1 MLIKS
6 LSFRLF
12 FLINILFVSSI
23 KLSFGQDNSRSSIQF
38 KGGVFTPTPIEDW
51 NTFSLSRFNSELINN
66 DYYLLIQFYSVPSEE
81 QKNLLKQGG
90 VTLIDYLPYNS
101 WTALIKKNTN
111 TQSLKSA
118 NIRSI
123 AVLESR
129 FKQDLNLISGD
140 FPERALT
147 NGGNKLNLQIIPF
160 SEELISSNQ
169 LNSDIENLGGVIK
182 NQDRT
187 FRRIEV
193 TIPKIALGALAK
205 LPWVLWIEAPDAK
218 PVTENL
224 PGKTLHRSNVLNDG
238 PRNLTGDGVRIGQWD
253 GGKAGPHLDF
263 LNRLIIRDN
272 VASDDHHTHVAGT
285 MLGAGIIDPFA
296 RGMAPKATL
305 YSYDYNGSVS
315 TEVASSLAND
325 QIVISQN
332 SWGYGNG
339 FVNCTNRD
347 PYNSESRAQDLNIT
361 SYPYFLHV
369 HSAGNSQS
377 VCTGGWGT
385 TTGKAAKNTL
395 VVANVSSADAINSS
409 SSFGPTQDGRLKPEI
424 SGLGV
429 NVYSTTPNNTYTGG
443 YTGTSMATPGVSGT
457 MAQIY
462 ERFRQ
467 LNANANPIAS
477 LLKAVA
483 CNTAKDLGNAGPD
496 YKFGF
501 GRINGLQ
508 AVRAIETNRYE
519 VNTISNAQ
527 TKTTTITIP
536 AGVTRVRVMLAW
548 TDPAATANA
557 NPALVNDLDLV
568 LKDPSN
574 VSTLPWTLDPANP
587 GNVAVRAVN
596 RRDVMEQ
603 ITLDNPAAGNYTIEV
618 NGFSVPTGP
627 TQQYAITWE
636 IETPFIEVNYPN
648 GTEVLVPGVVETVQW
663 SNVGITGNQTIQY
676 SLNNGST
683 WTTLSSTLAATV
695 NQYAWTIPN
704 NVTAQ
709 ALVRVFSGAITDQ
722 SDANFS
728 ILGTPTLSF
737 SNGCTIGQVTLN
749 WTSVTNAT
757 SYDVLKLDETT
768 ATWNVLFS
776 NVVGTSQLVSGLSP
790 ATSSW
795 FSVQSRNNAGSV
807 IGQRS
812 IAKEVTGSSLSG
824 SSIVATADSISGCA
838 PFNTTLRTVLNATSY
853 TVSAVSLPSYSGTPT
868 NITTWSGNADDGFAE
883 VTLPFSF
890 KFYGQDYSSVFISTN
905 AHISFGAGSTAYQQQ
920 TIPSATS
927 PNNLVALAW
936 ADYNLTSGSIG
947 YFVSGTAPNRKFVI
961 VYNAVPP
968 YSGTGSLSGQIVLNE
983 TNNIIDLLLSN
994 QNIGGS
1000 KTQGVEN
1007 STGTSANATSGRNNA
1022 AWTVST
1028 AEAYRYIP
1036 TTSGTYLWSPS
1047 TGLNSTTVQ
1056 YPTVT
1061 GLNAT
1066 TTYTVTATIGTCVLT
1081 DTVLITLCPQVFLN
1095 LNCLLQGMTLSG
1107 TMPPYLYQQGL
1118 SANTNASDLITV
1130 ELRNS
1135 TSPYALVSSSTS
1147 EINNVGLSLHKFNN
1161 TTTGSYYVVVKN
1173 RNSIETWSKNPVS
1186 FTVGATTNYSFKT
1199 P

>member
-1 MLIKS
+1 MTGKS
-6 LSFRLF
+6 LFIRFFVLINLF
-12 FLINILFVSSI
+12 FVLFL
-23 KLSFGQDNSRSSIQF
+23 KLSFGQDNSRNSIQF
-38 KGGVFTPTPIEDW
+38 KGGVFSPTPITDW
-51 NTFSLSRFNSELINN
+51 NKFEFSNFNSELINN
-66 DYYLLIQFYSVPSEE
+66 YYYLLIQFHALPTEE
-81 QKNLLKQGG
+81 QKNLLNQGG

-101 WTALIKKNTN
+101 WTASINKNTSS
-111 TQSLKSA
+111 QVLKSA
-118 NIRSI
+118 NVRAI
-123 AVLESR
+123 AILESR
-129 FKQDLNLISGD
+129 YKQDLSLIAGD
-140 FPERALT
+140 FPERSLA
-147 NGGNKLNLQIIPF
+147 NGGTKLNLQIIPF
-160 SEELISSNQ
+160 SEEILNSNQ

-193 TIPKIALGALAK
+193 TIPKTALSALAK

-218 PVTENL
+218 PITENL

-238 PRNLTGDGVRIGQWD
+238 ARNLTGDGVRMGIWD

-272 VASDDHHTHVAGT
+272 VGSDDHHTHVAGT

-296 RGMAPKATL
+296 RGMAPKATM
-305 YSYDYNGSVS
+305 YSYDFNGSVS
-315 TEVASSLAND
+315 AEVSSSLAND

-332 SWGYGNG
+332 SWGSGNS

-347 PYNSESRAQDLNIT
+347 PYNSNSRAQDLNIT
-361 SYPYFLHV
+361 NYPYFLHV

-395 VVANVSSADAINSS
+395 VVANVSSAEAINSS

-443 YTGTSMATPGVSGT
+443 YTGTSMATPGISGT

-462 ERFRQ
+462 ERYRQ
-467 LNANANPIAS
+467 LNGNANPIAS
-477 LLKAVA
+477 LLKVVA

-508 AVRAIETNRYE
+508 AVRVIETNRYE
-519 VNTISNAQ
+519 VNTVANAQ
-527 TKTTTITIP
+527 TKTKTITIP
-536 AGVTRVRVMLAW
+536 AGATRVRVMLAW

-557 NPALVNDLDLV
+557 NPALVNDLDV
-568 LKDPSN
+568 ILKDPSN
-574 VSTLPWTLDPANP
+574 VSTLPWTLDPVNP
-587 GNVAVRAVN
+587 GNVALRAVN

-603 ITLDNPAAGNYTIEV
+603 ITIDNPVAGNYTIEV

-627 TQQYAITWE
+627 TQEYAITWE

-648 GTEVLVPGVVETVQW
+648 GTEVLVPGAVETVQW
-663 SNVGITGNQTIQY
+663 SNIGVTGNQTIQF
-676 SLNNGST
+676 SINNGST

-695 NQYAWTIPN
+695 NQYAWTIPS
-704 NVTAQ
+704 NVTSQ

-728 ILGTPTLSF
+728 IIGTPTLSF
-737 SNGCTIGQVTLN
+737 SNGCTSGQVTLN

-776 NVVGTSQLVSGLSP
+776 DVIGNSQLVTGLSSSS
-790 ATSSW
+790 SSW
-795 FSVQSRNNAGSV
+795 FSVHSRNNAAGV
-807 IGQRS
+807 IGQRC
-812 IAKEVTGSSLSG
+812 IAKEVTGAALTG
-824 SSIVATADSISGCA
+824 SSINATADSISGCA
-838 PFNTTLRTVLNATSY
+838 PFNTTLRTVLNATAYS
-853 TVSAVSLPSYSGTPT
+853 VSSISLAPYVGTPT
-868 NITTWSGNADDGFAE
+868 NVTSWSGNADDGFTE
-883 VTLPFSF
+883 IPLPFSF
-890 KFYGQDYSSVFISTN
+890 KFYGQDYSSVFIGTN
-905 AHISFGAGSTAYQQQ
+905 GFISFGGGSTSYQQQ

-927 PNNLVALAW
+927 PNALVALAW

-947 YFVSGTAPNRKFVI
+947 YFVSGVAPNRKFVI
-961 VYNAVPP
+961 VYNTVPA

-1022 AWTVST
+1022 AWTAT
-1028 AEAYRYIP
+1028 AAEAYRYVP

-1056 YPTVT
+1056 YPTVN

-1066 TTYTVTATIGTCVLT
+1066 TTYTVTATLGACVLT
-1081 DTVLITLCPQVFLN
+1081 DTVLITLCPQL
-1095 LNCLLQGMTLSG
+1095 LLDLSCMLQGMTTSG
-1107 TMPPYLYQQGL
+1107 TMPSYLYQQGL
-1118 SANTNASDLITV
+1118 STNTNASDLITV

-1135 TSPYALVSSSTS
+1135 TSPFALVSSSTA
-1147 EINNVGLSLHKFNN
+1147 EINNIGQSLHRFNN
-1161 TTTGSYYVVVKN
+1161 TTSGSYFIVVKN
-1173 RNSIETWSKNPVS
+1173 RNSIETWSKNPVP
-1186 FTVGATTNYSFKT
+1186 FTTGSTSTYSFKI